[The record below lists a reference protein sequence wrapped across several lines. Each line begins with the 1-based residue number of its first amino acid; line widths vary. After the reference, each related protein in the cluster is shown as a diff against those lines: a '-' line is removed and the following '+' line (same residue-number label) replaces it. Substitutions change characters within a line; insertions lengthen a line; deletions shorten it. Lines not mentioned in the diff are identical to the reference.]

1 MNASILFV
9 TLGGIGA
16 LVLAAKGGLHY
27 ADELFRYF
35 AERNGF

>member
-1 MNASILFV
+1 MIYAAYAIASI
-9 TLGGIGA
+9 A
-16 LVLAAKGGLHY
+16 VLILMGKGGLHY